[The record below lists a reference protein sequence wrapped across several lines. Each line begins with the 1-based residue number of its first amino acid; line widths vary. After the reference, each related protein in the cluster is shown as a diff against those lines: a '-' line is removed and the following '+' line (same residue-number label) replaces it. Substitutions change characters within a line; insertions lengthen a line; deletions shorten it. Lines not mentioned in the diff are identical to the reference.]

1 MKNLILASAIVLS
14 IVSCNKKEEIKDKAT
29 TKTDTVEKVNVAP
42 TEKAEALK
50 TAYVDTSDLMKDYQ
64 EAKDIEAKYK
74 AKANI
79 AQKKLEGEAA
89 KFKADAQNFQ
99 KNAQA
104 NGQEWAQKNGQV
116 LQQRE
121 QELQMMQQQM
131 LEDLQ
136 VKSDKERE
144 TVVNAVKKFIK
155 DYGKENGYSYIYGTG
170 QPATVLYAEDKY
182 DITKEILDL
191 LNENYKN
198 RAKK

>member
-1 MKNLILASAIVLS
+1 MKNLILVIAIATL
-14 IVSCNKKEEIKDKAT
+14 IISCNKKDETKDKT
-29 TKTDTVEKVNVAP
+29 PNSVNVAKP
-42 TEKAEALK
+42 NVAPNDKAEVLK
-50 TAYVDTSDLMKDYQ
+50 TAYVDTSELMKDYQ
-64 EAKDIEAKYK
+64 EAKDIESKYK
-74 AKANI
+74 SKANV
-79 AQKKLEGEAA
+79 AQQKLESEAA

-104 NGQEWAQKNGQV
+104 NGQEWAQKNGQA

-121 QELQMMQQQM
+121 QQLQMMQQQM

-191 LNENYKN
+191 LNAKYKN

>member
-1 MKNLILASAIVLS
+1 MKNVILVLALAIS
-14 IVSCNKKEEIKDKAT
+14 ITSCNKKEEKKDKAL
-29 TKTDTVEKVNVAP
+29 TDKIVEKVNVSP
-42 TEKAEALK
+42 NDKAESLK
-50 TAYVDTSDLMKDYQ
+50 TAYVDTSELMKDYQ
-64 EAKDIEAKYK
+64 EAKDIETKYK
-74 AKANI
+74 AKANV
-79 AQKKLEGEAA
+79 AQQKLESEAA

-104 NGQEWAQKNGQV
+104 NGQEWAQKNGQA

-121 QELQMMQQQM
+121 QQLQMMQQQM

-170 QPATVLYAEDKY
+170 QPATVLYAEEKY

-191 LNENYKN
+191 LNEKYKN
-198 RAKK
+198 RSKK

>member
-1 MKNLILASAIVLS
+1 MKNLIIVLVLAIS
-14 IVSCNKKEEIKDKAT
+14 IISCNKKEETKDKTA
-29 TKTDTVEKVNVAP
+29 KTETVAKVNVAP
-42 TEKAEALK
+42 NDKAETLK
-50 TAYVDTSDLMKDYQ
+50 TAYVDTSELMKDYQ

-74 AKANI
+74 AKANV
-79 AQKKLEGEAA
+79 AQQKLEGEVA

-104 NGQEWAQKNGQV
+104 NGQEWAQKNGQA

-121 QELQMMQQQM
+121 QQLQMMQQQM
-131 LEDLQ
+131 LEELQ

-170 QPATVLYAEDKY
+170 QPATVLYAEEKY

-191 LNENYKN
+191 LNEKYKN

>member
-1 MKNLILASAIVLS
+1 MKNLILVLAGAIS
-14 IVSCNKKEEIKDKAT
+14 IISCNKKVEEAKDKTA
-29 TKTDTVEKVNVAP
+29 KKETVAKSNIAP
-42 TEKAEALK
+42 NDKAEVLK
-50 TAYVDTSDLMKDYQ
+50 TAYVDTSELMKDYQ

-74 AKANI
+74 AKANL
-79 AQKKLEGEAA
+79 AQQKLENEGA
-89 KFKADAQNFQ
+89 KFKVDAQNFQ

-104 NGQEWAQKNGQV
+104 NGQEWAQKNGLA

-121 QELQMMQQQM
+121 QQLQIMQQQM

-170 QPATVLYAEDKY
+170 QPATVLYAEEKY

-191 LNENYKN
+191 LNAKYKI
-198 RAKK
+198 KK

>member
-1 MKNLILASAIVLS
+1 MKNLILVSSIVLS
-14 IVSCNKKEEIKDKAT
+14 IISCNKKEEKKDKVVDKPPT
-29 TKTDTVEKVNVAP
+29 EKVNLAP
-42 TEKAEALK
+42 NDKAEVLK
-50 TAYVDTSDLMKDYQ
+50 TAYVDTSELMKDYQ
-64 EAKDIEAKYK
+64 EAKDIESKYK
-74 AKANI
+74 GKANA
-79 AQKKLEGEAA
+79 AQKKLEGEVA
-89 KFKADAQNFQ
+89 KFKVDAASFQ
-99 KNAQA
+99 KNAQS

-121 QELQMMQQQM
+121 QQLQMMQQQM

-136 VKSDKERE
+136 NQSDKERE

-191 LNENYKN
+191 LNQNYKN
-198 RAKK
+198 RGKK